1 MKKLILIL
9 TSILFFTTLSHAEAE
24 KPVYNNDKA
33 LKGVKEAKAYFDV
46 TVGNPKILLI
56 RLQLIEKTH
65 NQLVAAGVRPDFII
79 GIRGKASSF
88 FTKGPDYVLESD
100 LPEKKQIAALVKRL
114 KTLNID
120 MEQCLI
126 AAGFEG
132 IELADFLPQVELVAN
147 GYVSMIGYQ
156 SQGYGFVAMD

>member
-1 MKKLILIL
+1 MKKIILIL
-9 TSILFFTTLSHAEAE
+9 ASILFFTTLSHAESE
-24 KPVYNNDKA
+24 KVVSNNNNA
-33 LKGVKEAKAYFDV
+33 LKGLKEAKAYFDV

-65 NQLVAAGVRPDFII
+65 NQLVTAGVKPNFVI

-88 FTKGPDYVLESD
+88 FTKGTDYVIETD
-100 LPEKKQIAALVKRL
+100 LPEKEQIAALVKRL
-114 KTLNID
+114 KTQNIV

-132 IELADFLPQVELVAN
+132 IDVADFLPQVELVAN
-147 GYVSMIGYQ
+147 GYISMIGYQ
-156 SQGYGFVAMD
+156 AQGYSLVPMD